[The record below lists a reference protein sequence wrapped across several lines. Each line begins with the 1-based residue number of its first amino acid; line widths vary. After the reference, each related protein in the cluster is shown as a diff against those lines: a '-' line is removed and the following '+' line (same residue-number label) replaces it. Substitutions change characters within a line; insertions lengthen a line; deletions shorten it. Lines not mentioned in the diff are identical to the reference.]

1 MKSHCNVGVLFRT
14 ASQSGMSSQMNI
26 HESSPIIL
34 QKKKI
39 KKNVTGHGEMYRN
52 KE

>member
-34 QKKKI
+34 QKKKN
-39 KKNVTGHGEMYRN
+39 KKKCDRAWGNVSE
-52 KE
+52 